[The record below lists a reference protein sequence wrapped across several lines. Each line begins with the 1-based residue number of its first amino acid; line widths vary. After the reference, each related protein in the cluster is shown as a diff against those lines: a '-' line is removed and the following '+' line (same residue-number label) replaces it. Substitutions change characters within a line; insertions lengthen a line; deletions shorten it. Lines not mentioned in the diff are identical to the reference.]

1 MTWWVQRIEEGRKT
15 VEALLAEPTLAFDE
29 RIRSR
34 LPEEPGLYAISLTNS
49 SSGEFLRAGRAKGRG
64 GLRQRLYQ
72 NHLMG
77 DQGGNL
83 RTQLVRYSVCA
94 DLNEAK
100 QWIREHCVVQVLE
113 VRSENTMVWAEHFM
127 LSVLRP
133 KYSD

>member
-1 MTWWVQRIEEGRKT
+1 MKWLTQRIDEGSKT
-15 VEALLAEPTLAFDE
+15 VEALLAEPAWVFDG
-29 RIRSR
+29 RMRSR
-34 LPEEPGLYAISLTNS
+34 LPDEPGIYAISLKGS
-49 SSGEFLRAGRAKGRG
+49 SEGDFLRAGRASGRG
-64 GLRQRLYQ
+64 GLRQRVYQ

-113 VRSENTMVWAEHFM
+113 VRSKNTMVWAEHFM